1 MTVVKTRQ
9 IGNSLSITIPKEFEI
24 PQGQEY
30 NVYKGSDGTL
40 IFSPSKENLLEEA
53 TDELIR
59 EKMIDELGAIIDRN
73 MAEIEAGNYVTI
85 EEMEEELLGKKNCKK
100 PTKIFVTK
108 QM

>member
-59 EKMIDELGAIIDRN
+59 APGSGA
-73 MAEIEAGNYVTI
+73 AWGNFAIAAWATR
-85 EEMEEELLGKKNCKK
+85 
-100 PTKIFVTK
+100 
-108 QM
+108 

>member
-40 IFSPSKENLLEEA
+40 IFLS
-53 TDELIR
+53 LIH
-59 EKMIDELGAIIDRN
+59 I
-73 MAEIEAGNYVTI
+73 
-85 EEMEEELLGKKNCKK
+85 
-100 PTKIFVTK
+100 
-108 QM
+108 

>member
-30 NVYKGSDGTL
+30 NVYKGRDGTL

-85 EEMEEELLGKKNCKK
+85 EEMEAELLG
-100 PTKIFVTK
+100 
-108 QM
+108 